1 MSDRAP
7 AVLSLSPERLWNA
20 LQHHRGRAHAIRA
33 RDLAVV
39 LGLTDADPNRVIQHT
54 VNALIDAGYAVGS
67 VTGNGTTMAGYFVIQ
82 TEAEFEEAVGQ
93 LNNRV
98 RELQRR
104 IAALTEAWRSG
115 PVQRGLFTATTPAR
129 PPARLGHD
137 FWNR

>member
-7 AVLSLSPERLWNA
+7 AVLSLSPERLWNT
-20 LQHHRGRAHAIRA
+20 LQHHRGRQHAIRA

-39 LGLTDADPNRVIQHT
+39 LGLTDADPTRVIQHA
-54 VNALIDAGYAVGS
+54 VNALIDAGYPIGS

-104 IAALTEAWRSG
+104 IVALSEAY
-115 PVQRGLFTATTPAR
+115 
-129 PPARLGHD
+129 RLGLKQREFFAPLPPRRPRAGVHAWD
-137 FWNR
+137 R